1 MCLRIRGSAPWPT
14 EPKPTIT
21 RRLRNW
27 ASFPISN
34 PCAAIVF
41 VSLSPATFAD
51 SVNSDKRHRSRPSS
65 SRLKAAITSNVA
77 DGSDEQL
84 VYDICV
90 LSVEVPLQVSGCCHE
105 DGAAVPT
112 RTGHP
117 LIANPTLK

>member
-1 MCLRIRGSAPWPT
+1 MCRRIRGSAPWPT

-51 SVNSDKRHRSRPSS
+51 SVNSR
-65 SRLKAAITSNVA
+65 
-77 DGSDEQL
+77 
-84 VYDICV
+84 
-90 LSVEVPLQVSGCCHE
+90 
-105 DGAAVPT
+105 
-112 RTGHP
+112 HP
-117 LIANPTLK
+117 LIQSYVEMNRIKDLGTSFPRSTCAVLRRERGVPNEVFH

>member
-1 MCLRIRGSAPWPT
+1 MCRRIRGSAPWPT

-34 PCAAIVF
+34 PCTAIVF

-51 SVNSDKRHRSRPSS
+51 SVNSDKRHCSKPSS

-90 LSVEVPLQVSGCCHE
+90 LSRGSKNGPPQKKHDL
-105 DGAAVPT
+105 
-112 RTGHP
+112 TG
-117 LIANPTLK
+117 